1 MHTPGTIRRAG
12 AAAAAVAIALAVS
25 VGLQASAN
33 AQPAYPARPIH
44 LSVPFP
50 SGGVSDASARMV
62 AEQLSRRL
70 GQQVVV
76 ENRPGASGNVAGQ
89 YIAQAEPDGYTI
101 MLAYNGL
108 ITINPFVFAKMSFDT
123 VRDLAPIGK
132 IGDYPSLIAV
142 HPAVEAKTIRELV
155 ALSKTRAAGLDF
167 GTSGNGSNEHLIG
180 TLLVQRAGAKL
191 VHVPYKG
198 GGPVLVDA
206 MAGHI
211 PIAMSSVAGATPHV
225 RAGKLR
231 AIAVTSAERWPTL
244 PEVPTVVESGIA
256 DVVVVSWIGLVGPG
270 RMPKAIIDRLNEEL
284 NAALAGSEL
293 KDRIA
298 GLGVRATPG
307 SAEAFRDEIRRDLER
322 NGPIIKAARI
332 TVE

>member
-12 AAAAAVAIALAVS
+12 AAAAAFAIALAVS
-25 VGLQASAN
+25 VGLQAN
-33 AQPAYPARPIH
+33 AQPAYPAKPIH

-180 TLLVQRAGAKL
+180 TLLMQRAGAKL

-244 PEVPTVVESGIA
+244 PEVPTVVESGVA

-270 RMPKAIIDRLNEEL
+270 RMPKGIIDRLNEEL
-284 NAALAGSEL
+284 NAALAGAEL
-293 KDRIA
+293 RDKIA

>member
-1 MHTPGTIRRAG
+1 MNTVEASRRSG
-12 AAAAAVAIALAVS
+12 ARVPFFAIAFS
-25 VGLQASAN
+25 VLGALQPN
-33 AQPAYPARPIH
+33 AHSQPAYPVKPIH

-62 AEQLSRRL
+62 AEQLSKRL

-101 MLAYNGL
+101 LLAYNGL
-108 ITINPFVFAKMSFDT
+108 VTINPFVFAKMAFDT
-123 VRDLAPIGK
+123 VKDLAPIGK

-142 HPAVEAKTIRELV
+142 HPAVEAKTIRDLV

-180 TLLVQRAGAKL
+180 TLLVQRAGARL

-198 GGPVLVDA
+198 GGPALVDA
-206 MAGHI
+206 IAGHI
-211 PIAMSSVAGATPHV
+211 PISMSSVAGATPHV

-244 PEVPTVVESGIA
+244 PDVPTIVESGIA

-270 RMPKAIIDRLNEEL
+270 RMPKPIIDRLNEEL
-284 NAALAGSEL
+284 NAALAGAEL
-293 KDRIA
+293 RDKIA

-307 SAEAFRDEIRRDLER
+307 TADAFRDEIRRDLER
-322 NGPIIKAARI
+322 NGPIIRAARI
-332 TVE
+332 SVE